1 MVDIK
6 TLTMLVEVVRRQSF
20 SAAAEHLCLTQPTIS
35 KAMNALE
42 QELGVSLFQKGEA
55 GRKREVTLTYM
66 GEIIY
71 QHAQNILAEQQQ
83 LYATVAQVGSLKKGK
98 LTLGLPPLGSVLLS
112 GLIARFHTAYPD
124 IQLIFLEVGANGI
137 EQALADKSIDVGI
150 VLGAQLRPGLA
161 GISIIES
168 PMVVMSHEH
177 STWRGRETIALSEL
191 QHEPFLLYADTFTL
205 NNLIVQAAHH
215 AGFEPKVVCKSSQW
229 EFMVKLVES
238 NMGIALLPQVFAEQV
253 GHLHIH
259 QAKLVEPQINW
270 HLSMAWNTTVA
281 LSPAAQAWIDIIKA
295 HRQHIHL

>member
-66 GEIIY
+66 GELIY

-205 NNLIVQAAHH
+205 NNLIVQAAHQ

-253 GHLHIH
+253 GHLHIR

>member
-6 TLTMLVEVVRRQSF
+6 TLNMLVEVVRRQSF

-42 QELGVSLFQKGEA
+42 QDLGVSLFQKGEA

-66 GEIIY
+66 GELIY

-112 GLIARFHTAYPD
+112 ALIAHFHVAYPD

-161 GISIIES
+161 GISLIES
-168 PMVVMSHEH
+168 PMMVLSHEH
-177 STWRGRETIALSEL
+177 SAWRGRETIALSEL

-205 NNLIVQAAHH
+205 NNLIVQTAHH

-229 EFMVKLVES
+229 EFLVKLVEA

-253 GHLHIH
+253 GHWHIH
-259 QAKLVEPQINW
+259 QAKLTEPQINW

-281 LSPAAQAWIDIIKA
+281 LSPAAQAWIQIIEEHKPD
-295 HRQHIHL
+295 IHL

>member
-66 GEIIY
+66 GELIY

-229 EFMVKLVES
+229 EFMVKLVEA

-259 QAKLVEPQINW
+259 QAQLVEPCINW
-270 HLSMAWNTTVA
+270 HLSMAWNATVA
-281 LSPAAQAWIDIIKA
+281 LSPAAQAWIDIINT
-295 HRQHIHL
+295 HRQHIHI

>member
-6 TLTMLVEVVRRQSF
+6 ILTMLVEVVRRQSF

-66 GEIIY
+66 GELIY

-253 GHLHIH
+253 GHLHIR

>member
-6 TLTMLVEVVRRQSF
+6 TLIMLVEVVRKQSF

-42 QELGVSLFQKGEA
+42 QDLGVSLFQKGEA

-66 GEIIY
+66 GELIY

-98 LTLGLPPLGSVLLS
+98 LTLGLPPLGSALLS
-112 GLIARFHTAYPD
+112 ALIAHFHAAYPD

-137 EQALADKSIDVGI
+137 EQALANKSIDVGI

-168 PMVVMSHEH
+168 PMMVLSHEH
-177 STWRGRETIALSEL
+177 SAWHGRETIALSEL
-191 QHEPFLLYADTFTL
+191 QHESFLLYADTFNL
-205 NNLIVQAAHH
+205 NKLIIQAAHN

-229 EFMVKLVES
+229 EFMVKLVEA

-253 GHLHIH
+253 RHLHIH
-259 QAKLVEPQINW
+259 QAKLTEPQINW

-281 LSPAAQAWIDIIKA
+281 LSPAAQAWIQIIEEHKPD
-295 HRQHIHL
+295 IHL

>member
-6 TLTMLVEVVRRQSF
+6 TLNMLVEVVRRQSF

-35 KAMNALE
+35 KAMNGLE
-42 QELGVSLFQKGEA
+42 QDLGVSLFQKGEA

-66 GEIIY
+66 GELIY

-253 GHLHIH
+253 GHLHIR

>member
-6 TLTMLVEVVRRQSF
+6 TLTMLVEVVRRHSF
-20 SAAAEHLCLTQPTIS
+20 SAAAEHLFVTQPTIS
-35 KAMNALE
+35 KAINSLE
-42 QELGVSLFQKGEA
+42 QELGVSLFQKGES

-66 GEIIY
+66 GELIY
-71 QHAQNILAEQQQ
+71 QHAQNILAEQQK

-112 GLIARFHTAYPD
+112 ALIARFHERYPD

-150 VLGAQLRPGLA
+150 LLGAQLRPDFA

-168 PMVVMSHEH
+168 PMYVLSHEH
-177 STWRGRETIALSEL
+177 AQWRGREQIALREL
-191 QHEPFLLYADTFTL
+191 QHEPFLLYSDTFTL
-205 NNLIVQAAHH
+205 NNLIVQAAHG

-229 EFMVKLVES
+229 EFIVKMVES

-253 GHLHIH
+253 AHLHIN
-259 QAKLVEPQINW
+259 QAKLVEPQLNW
-270 HLSMAWNTTVA
+270 HLSMAWNTTAA
-281 LSPAAQAWIDIIKA
+281 LSPAAQAWTDIVAANK
-295 HRQHIHL
+295 QHIHF

>member
-6 TLTMLVEVVRRQSF
+6 TLNMLVEVVRRQSF

-35 KAMNALE
+35 KAMNGLE
-42 QELGVSLFQKGEA
+42 QDLGVSLFQKGEA

-66 GEIIY
+66 GELIY

-150 VLGAQLRPGLA
+150 VLWAQLRPGLA

-229 EFMVKLVES
+229 EFMVKLVEA

-259 QAKLVEPQINW
+259 QAQLVEPCINW
-270 HLSMAWNTTVA
+270 HLSMAWNATVA
-281 LSPAAQAWIDIIKA
+281 LSPAAQAWIDIINT
-295 HRQHIHL
+295 HRQHIHI

>member
-1 MVDIK
+1 M
-6 TLTMLVEVVRRQSF
+6 
-20 SAAAEHLCLTQPTIS
+20 
-35 KAMNALE
+35 
-42 QELGVSLFQKGEA
+42 
-55 GRKREVTLTYM
+55 
-66 GEIIY
+66 
-71 QHAQNILAEQQQ
+71 
-83 LYATVAQVGSLKKGK
+83 
-98 LTLGLPPLGSVLLS
+98 
-112 GLIARFHTAYPD
+112 
-124 IQLIFLEVGANGI
+124 
-137 EQALADKSIDVGI
+137 
-150 VLGAQLRPGLA
+150 RPGLA

-253 GHLHIH
+253 GHLHIR

>member
-6 TLTMLVEVVRRQSF
+6 TLNMLVEVVRRQSF

-35 KAMNALE
+35 KAMNVLE
-42 QELGVSLFQKGEA
+42 QDLGVSLFQKGEA

-66 GEIIY
+66 GELIY

-168 PMVVMSHEH
+168 PMMVLSHEH
-177 STWRGRETIALSEL
+177 SAWRGRATIALSEL

-229 EFMVKLVES
+229 EFMVKLVEA

-259 QAKLVEPQINW
+259 QAQLVEPCINW
-270 HLSMAWNTTVA
+270 HLSMAWNATVA
-281 LSPAAQAWIDIIKA
+281 LSPAAQAWIDIINT
-295 HRQHIHL
+295 HRQHIHI